1 MRYEQ
6 IIAAVTRSLA
16 NAEVREIPVV
26 EKFAAAMRLHL
37 WQLRTSLGMP
47 SYPGADLTSF
57 DDVGSTSTGNPGC
70 KRGRAQSQLLLV
82 TADCPAG
89 FASA

>member
-26 EKFAAAMRLHL
+26 EKFAVAMRLHL
-37 WQLRTSLGMP
+37 WLLRTSLGMP
-47 SYPGADLTSF
+47 SYPGSDPSSL
-57 DDVGSTSTGNPGC
+57 DDAGRRKTGRPGLQCGTLSVQPAWITGS
-70 KRGRAQSQLLLV
+70 
-82 TADCPAG
+82 CPAG